1 MLRVKSP
8 ANDRQI
14 AQSVES
20 LPERHGKFE
29 AIETGHPAGILQ
41 ITRNRKALLT
51 ALTVICS
58 IWASGF
64 HGLWQPSKASAACG
78 DARAIEKCDGF
89 IFDGGSM
96 GKFLHSALFLII
108 AAAVFSPAR
117 SADEKKIAI
126 SMIVEVPQLLETKE
140 GVLKGLAERGFA
152 EGKTLSVDYQNANG
166 SMPVQQQIARKF
178 LGDRPDVVVSITTPT
193 SQAMATSIREIP
205 LVFVTVTDP
214 IRARLIDRYAK
225 PGGNITGVSDAAP
238 IAQQLRLFREIIPKL
253 RTLGFIYN
261 PGLDSSNATL
271 GWVKEQS
278 EPLGIQIMESAA
290 PTTNEVVPATL
301 KLAGKVDAIYVPN
314 DTTVVAALESVVKIG
329 RETKTPV
336 FTGETRGVD
345 RGALASI
352 GLNYV
357 QVGRLAG
364 LMVADILEGQKPGDI
379 DAVIAYQKLPNFD
392 LTVNKSSA
400 TAMGVDLPPA
410 VLARA
415 TKVIE

>member
-1 MLRVKSP
+1 
-8 ANDRQI
+8 
-14 AQSVES
+14 
-20 LPERHGKFE
+20 
-29 AIETGHPAGILQ
+29 
-41 ITRNRKALLT
+41 
-51 ALTVICS
+51 
-58 IWASGF
+58 
-64 HGLWQPSKASAACG
+64 
-78 DARAIEKCDGF
+78 
-89 IFDGGSM
+89 M
-96 GKFLHSALFLII
+96 GKFLRSALFLII
-108 AAAVFSPAR
+108 AAAAFSPAR

-193 SQAMATSIREIP
+193 SQAMATSIKEIP

-214 IRARLIDRYAK
+214 VRARLIDRYVK

-238 IAQQLRLFREIIPKL
+238 IGQQLRLFREIIPKL
-253 RTLGFIYN
+253 ITLGFIYN
-261 PGLDSSNATL
+261 PALDSSNATL
-271 GWVKEQS
+271 GWVKEQG
-278 EPLGIQIMESAA
+278 EPLGIQIVESVA

-301 KLAGKVDAIYVPN
+301 KLVGKVDAIYVPN

-329 RETKTPV
+329 RETQTPV

-400 TAMGVDLPPA
+400 AAMGAELPPA